1 MCVHFLFA
9 FVNSIRFSICLN
21 QISCNDEKTDGETK
35 KSNRKCLLQQKCFW
49 SEPKTVASFSDV
61 SFVKNHEGNMW
72 RNTKNLIKN
81 FKFFFCFFFVFLVS
95 LELKIIVGSVLNYFL
110 QVWFFCIKVI
120 VGSVLNYFLQVWF
133 FCNICQFFVREASRF
148 SKARLFLTDNDT
160 QQCLLFDFCWWSIC
174 FRSNRWTFWIYCMAV
189 FILYWQIFQKV
200 GSSYCGSFG
209 T

>member
-1 MCVHFLFA
+1 MPALLNIVFNEHDLFKFCVHFLFV

-61 SFVKNHEGNMW
+61 SFVKKHEGNMW

-81 FKFFFCFFFVFLVS
+81 FKFFFVFLVS
-95 LELKIIVGSVLNYFL
+95 PEL
-110 QVWFFCIKVI
+110 KVI

-133 FCNICQFFVREASRF
+133 LCISVIVYGY
-148 SKARLFLTDNDT
+148 LTDNDT
-160 QQCLLFDFCWWSIC
+160 QCLLFDFCWLIIC
-174 FRSNRWTFWIYCMAV
+174 FRSNRWNFWIHCMAV
-189 FILYWQIFQKV
+189 FILYWQIFQKFC
-200 GSSYCGSFG
+200 SRDCGSFG